1 MGGRLTMRATP
12 KMLGTLLLAIAI
24 LPVAAQNK
32 GQNQK
37 VYYYSSEQVKK
48 SFGVDPASPNG
59 TNGVLGE
66 LLDSKKNPMFKGAS
80 SYKVTIR
87 RKERKQD
94 PEFHRFKTHIF
105 YVLEGNATL
114 VTGGKMSGSTAGVE
128 DEGTTKFKGQ
138 TVQGGETW
146 ALDKGSIIVVP
157 PGVVHWFKDI
167 PGKPWLAF
175 NVELF

>member
-1 MGGRLTMRATP
+1 MRATP

-114 VTGGKMSGSTAGVE
+114 VTG
-128 DEGTTKFKGQ
+128 
-138 TVQGGETW
+138 
-146 ALDKGSIIVVP
+146 
-157 PGVVHWFKDI
+157 
-167 PGKPWLAF
+167 
-175 NVELF
+175 

>member
-1 MGGRLTMRATP
+1 MRATP
-12 KMLGTLLLAIAI
+12 NVLGVLLLAIGT
-24 LPVAAQNK
+24 LPVTAQNNA
-32 GQNQK
+32 QNQK

-94 PEFHRFKTHIF
+94 PELHRFKTHIF

-114 VTGGKMSGSTAGVE
+114 VTGGKMSGSAAGVE

>member
-1 MGGRLTMRATP
+1 MRTAP
-12 KMLGTLLLAIAI
+12 KVLGLLLLAIGI
-24 LPVAAQNK
+24 LPISAENAP
-32 GQNQK
+32 GNQK
-37 VYYYSSEQVKK
+37 VSFYSAEQVKK
-48 SFGVDPASPNG
+48 AFGVDPASPNG

-80 SYKVTIR
+80 SYKVTVR

-94 PEFHRFKTHIF
+94 PEFHKTKIHIF

-114 VTGGKMSGSTAGVE
+114 VTGGSMSGKAKGV
-128 DEGTTKFKGQ
+128 DEGDTVKFPGQ
-138 TVQGGETW
+138 TVVGGETF
-146 ALDKGSIIVVP
+146 ALDKGSIVVIP
-157 PGVVHWFKDI
+157 AGAMHWFKDI